1 MFRLWKGVDRRMIN
15 IRLFNWFNN
24 KVVYQDIR
32 EETVEKIVDILN
44 QDKLRIK
51 ELRELLTK
59 GYMELEGCTFEEA
72 KKGAD
77 EIPADELEQEYEW
90 LVELLENK

>member
-1 MFRLWKGVDRRMIN
+1 MIN
-15 IRLFNWFNN
+15 VRLFNWFND

-72 KKGAD
+72 RKGAED
-77 EIPADELEQEYEW
+77 VPADELEQEYEW
-90 LVELLENK
+90 VMELLCNK

>member
-1 MFRLWKGVDRRMIN
+1 MIN
-15 IRLFNWFNN
+15 VRLFNWFNN

-32 EETVEKIVDILN
+32 EEAVEKIVDILN

-51 ELRELLTK
+51 ELRELLTTA
-59 GYMELEGCTFEEA
+59 YMELEGCTFEEA
-72 KKGAD
+72 RKGAED
-77 EIPADELEQEYEW
+77 VPADELEQEYEW

>member
-1 MFRLWKGVDRRMIN
+1 MVN
-15 IRLFNWFNN
+15 VRLFNWFNN

-72 KKGAD
+72 RKGAED
-77 EIPADELEQEYEW
+77 VPADELEQEYEW
-90 LVELLENK
+90 VMELLCNK

>member
-1 MFRLWKGVDRRMIN
+1 MIN
-15 IRLFNWFNN
+15 VRLFNWFNN

-59 GYMELEGCTFEEA
+59 GYMEPEGCTFEEA
-72 KKGAD
+72 KKDAD

-90 LVELLENK
+90 VIDLIENK

>member
-1 MFRLWKGVDRRMIN
+1 MIN
-15 IRLFNWFNN
+15 VRLFNWFNGR
-24 KVVYQDIR
+24 VVHQDIR
-32 EETVEKIVDILN
+32 EETVEKIIDILN
-44 QDKLRIK
+44 QDKLRIE

-72 KKGAD
+72 KKGAY

>member
-1 MFRLWKGVDRRMIN
+1 MDLRIRVN
-15 IRLFNWFNN
+15 VRLFNWFNN
-24 KVVYQDIR
+24 KAIYQDVR
-32 EETVEKIVDILN
+32 EETVEKIIDILN

-72 KKGAD
+72 EKGAMD
-77 EIPADELEQEYEW
+77 IPADELEQEYEW
-90 LVELLENK
+90 VMDLLHNK